1 MGLERRRWPLWAA
14 VGLMLLA
21 LLLVQRGRG
30 VVRQELSRPLS
41 SLPLSLGTWR
51 ALGPDQTLDRRT
63 LEILRPQSYLLRNYM
78 DPYGRLCALFVAYF
92 GLQTEGQMIHSPRH
106 CLPGAGWQ
114 IISRRRVAVPA
125 GKGRHY
131 TVNHLVLA
139 NELDRLSVLYWY
151 QGRGKVEA
159 DEYRDRLSLMIDGI
173 LHDRSDG
180 ALVRLTMV
188 LNPRDSE
195 LLKRQIELAAALIPA
210 LDALMP
216 PLGSGR

>member
-21 LLLVQRGRG
+21 LLVVQRGQG
-30 VVRQELSRPLS
+30 VVRRELSRPLS
-41 SLPLSLGTWR
+41 SLPLTLGTWH
-51 ALGPDQTLDRRT
+51 ALGSDQKLDRRT

-92 GLQTEGQMIHSPRH
+92 GLQQEGQMIHSPRH
-106 CLPGAGWQ
+106 CLPGSGWQ
-114 IISRRRVAVPA
+114 ITSRRRVMVPA
-125 GKGRHY
+125 GRGRHY
-131 TVNHLVLA
+131 SVNHLVLS

-151 QGRGKVEA
+151 QGRGKVEP

-188 LNPRDSE
+188 LNPRDPE

-210 LDALMP
+210 LEAILP
-216 PLGSGR
+216 PSEPGR